1 MPYVE
6 LHCHSAYS
14 FLDGAS
20 QPEEL
25 AARAAEL
32 GYEALALTDHDGVY
46 GSLEFAHATK
56 ALGVRPI
63 TGAEV
68 TLDTGV
74 GSTEPIKSGGAG
86 FVGAE
91 AGRAH
96 ITLLVESRRGYANL
110 CRLLTD
116 AHAGTRRAGHEDR
129 EPLPPSVSLDRVAE
143 LSEGLVCLSGC
154 ARRGLG
160 LVSPNAA
167 ARLAQAFGRDRF
179 YVELQRPF
187 ERGDTR
193 RYTLLR
199 DLAEHLGVETVAT
212 GDVHAHHPRRTLLQD
227 VLVAIRCRTSLEGC
241 EPERRGNRES
251 YLRPPEEMLE
261 RFSFDRA
268 AAGRS
273 GVLAER
279 LEFDLT
285 EELGYRY
292 PDFSDGV
299 EPAIFQ
305 LAAICRSAL
314 DERYPP
320 GERGPAHGRLE
331 DELRLIDEL
340 GLAGFFLLH
349 HEVLEIARECAREVR
364 GTDSPRSFLPP
375 GRGRGSSVGSIVCY
389 LTGLSHVD
397 PVANE
402 LSLGR
407 FLNRELAAVPDI
419 DLDFPRDIRE
429 KLIVRVTQRY
439 GREHAALVASF
450 ATYRSRGAIR
460 DVGKSLG
467 LPFAELERLARLSDG
482 WDAKRVAE
490 EIARLPDG
498 KRKLESRRWR
508 AFAWLTGEIAR
519 LPRHVSQHP
528 GGMIVSTRPLI
539 ELVPVQPAA
548 MAGRQLCQWDKD
560 SCSDAGFLKIDLLGL
575 GMLSAV
581 EDCVEQIAL
590 MRGEVIDLSRIPFDD
605 RAVYG
610 DIQRA
615 DTIGAFQIESRAQMQ
630 SLLRT
635 KPENLDDITVQVALV
650 RPGPIQGKA
659 VHPYID
665 ARERLREDPSYV
677 WPVDHELLREPLR
690 STFGVVV
697 FQDQVLE
704 VAIALAGFSV
714 GEAEGLRRAMSR
726 KRSLDALEAY
736 RGRFVAGAAAKGV
749 DGQTANT
756 VFDKLVG
763 FSGFGFPKAHAAAF
777 GLLAYQSTWLRHYYP
792 AEFLCAL
799 LNAQPMGFYPP
810 ATLVRDAQRRGVE
823 ILPVDVNL
831 SQARCVVEGQVV
843 WRRFVGQGQ
852 APGLETTAT
861 FLDQGPDPAFSDA
874 PGRRPASATRGEEGR
889 ALASRDRWGQG
900 PSIREP
906 DPSLPTPE
914 AHEWRR
920 QVSHR
925 GTSPLFRDARPD
937 HASSAPAVRIG
948 LNYISSIG
956 QEEAEA
962 VVAEREANGAFMD
975 VGDLARRTQLSQDA
989 LEALVK
995 GGACDGF
1002 RRPRRELLWE
1012 LGLAFRAQTVPGTGG
1027 EAKQLPL
1034 ELEPTAETPALRE
1047 LTRWERMLAAYRH
1060 TGMSIGS
1067 HPLALLRPHLPAGTL
1082 STAELQEQPHRRRV
1096 AVAGMTVA
1104 RQRPSTANG
1113 IVFMLLED
1121 EHGQVNLVVP
1131 PDVYDRHRATVR
1143 SEPLIL
1149 ARGRY
1154 ERIGDNRNVL
1164 VSELESLGPLARRA
1178 AESDSVW
1185 ESLPRP
1191 HSFGHR

>member
-1 MPYVE
+1 MGGYVE

-32 GYEALALTDHDGVY
+32 GYETLALTDHDGVY
-46 GSLEFAHATK
+46 GSLEFAHAAK
-56 ALGVRPI
+56 AFGVRPI

-68 TLDTGV
+68 TL
-74 GSTEPIKSGGAG
+74 EGGAH
-86 FVGAE
+86 V
-91 AGRAH
+91 
-96 ITLLVESRRGYANL
+96 TLLVESRRGYANL
-110 CRLLTD
+110 CRLLTA
-116 AHAGTRRAGHEDR
+116 AHAGTRRPGREDR
-129 EPLPPSVSLDRVAE
+129 EPLPPLVPLATVAE
-143 LSEGLVCLSGC
+143 LNEGLVCLSGC

-160 LVSPNAA
+160 LLDPNAA
-167 ARLAQAFGRDRF
+167 AQLAGVFGHERF
-179 YVELQRPF
+179 YVELQRPY

-193 RYTLLR
+193 RLGLLR
-199 DLAEHLGVETVAT
+199 DLADHLGVETVAT
-212 GDVHAHHPRRTLLQD
+212 GDIHAHHPRRTLLQD

-251 YLRPPEEMLE
+251 YLRSPAEMLE
-261 RFSFDRA
+261 RFELDRA
-268 AAGRS
+268 AAQRS
-273 GVLAER
+273 VALAER

-285 EELGYRY
+285 AELGYRY
-292 PDFSDGV
+292 PDFSDG
-299 EPAIFQ
+299 EDPAIDQ
-305 LAAICRSAL
+305 LAAICRAAL
-314 DERYPP
+314 DERY
-320 GERGPAHGRLE
+320 GPNDTVSQGQARDRLE
-331 DELRLIDEL
+331 GELALIEEL

-364 GTDSPRSFLPP
+364 GADSPRSFLPP

-397 PVANE
+397 PVSSE

-429 KLIVRVTQRY
+429 KLIVRVTERY

-460 DVGKSLG
+460 DVGKALG

-482 WDAKRVAE
+482 WNAKRVGE
-490 EIARLPDG
+490 EVARLPDG
-498 KRKLESRRWR
+498 DQKLRSKRWR
-508 AFAWLTGEIAR
+508 AFAWLTGEIAG

-581 EDCVEQIAL
+581 EDCVDQIA
-590 MRGEVIDLSRIPFDD
+590 RTHDEVIDLSRIPFDD
-605 RAVYG
+605 HAVFD

-615 DTIGAFQIESRAQMQ
+615 DTVGTFQIESRAQMQ

-635 KPENLDDITVQVALV
+635 KPANLDDLTVQVALV

-665 ARERLREDPSYV
+665 ARQRLREDPSYG

-704 VAIALAGFSV
+704 VAIALAGFTV

-726 KRSLDALEAY
+726 KRSHDALEAF
-736 RGRFVAGAAAKGV
+736 RERFIEGAAQEGV
-749 DGQTANT
+749 DEQVADM

-810 ATLVRDAQRRGVE
+810 ATLVRDAQRHGVE

-831 SQARCVVEGQVV
+831 SSARCAVE
-843 WRRFVGQGQ
+843 W
-852 APGLETTAT
+852 
-861 FLDQGPDPAFSDA
+861 S
-874 PGRRPASATRGEEGR
+874 
-889 ALASRDRWGQG
+889 
-900 PSIREP
+900 
-906 DPSLPTPE
+906 
-914 AHEWRR
+914 
-920 QVSHR
+920 
-925 GTSPLFRDARPD
+925 
-937 HASSAPAVRIG
+937 AVRIG

-956 QEEAEA
+956 TDDGEAL
-962 VVAEREANGAFMD
+962 VAERVANGPYRD
-975 VGDLARRTQLSQDA
+975 VADLARRSRLSYDG

-1002 RRPRRELLWE
+1002 WKPRRDLLWE
-1012 LGLAFRAQTVPGTGG
+1012 LGLVFRAQSVPGTEG
-1027 EAKQLPL
+1027 EMKQLPL
-1034 ELEPTAETPALRE
+1034 ELEPTAETPALRD
-1047 LTRWERMLAAYRH
+1047 LTPWERMLADYRH
-1060 TGMSIGS
+1060 TSMSIET
-1067 HPLALLRPHLPAGTL
+1067 HPLALLRPHLPAGTM
-1082 STAELQEQPHRRRV
+1082 SSAELHEERHGRQV
-1096 AVAGMTVA
+1096 AFAGMTVA

-1121 EHGQVNLVVP
+1121 EHGQVNLIVP
-1131 PDVYDRHRATVR
+1131 SEIYERHRATVR
-1143 SEPLIL
+1143 AEPLIL

-1154 ERIGDNRNVL
+1154 ERVGENRNVL
-1164 VSELESLGPLARRA
+1164 VSSLESLGPLARRVA
-1178 AESDSVW
+1178 HDDTVW

-1191 HSFGHR
+1191 HSFGRR